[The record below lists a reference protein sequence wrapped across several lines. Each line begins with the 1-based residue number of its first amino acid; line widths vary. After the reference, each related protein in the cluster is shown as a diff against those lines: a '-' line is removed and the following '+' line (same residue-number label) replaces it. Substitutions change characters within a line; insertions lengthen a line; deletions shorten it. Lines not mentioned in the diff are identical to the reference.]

1 VTALDAALASGRREH
16 EAIMLDTVRIWRP
29 GPVVFN
35 RTTGTEAPGT
45 PVELYSGKAR
55 VKPFGRSASTGVE
68 AGEQQVV
75 LREYVVSVPFSAL
88 PPTGQTVRPGDQ
100 VQVTASADG
109 RLSGRTL
116 WVTAEQLNA
125 QATAWRISAEDRS

>member
-1 VTALDAALASGRREH
+1 VSALDAALAAGRREH

-29 GPVVFN
+29 GPAVFD
-35 RTTGTEAPGT
+35 RTTGTDVPGAPL
-45 PVELYSGKAR
+45 ELYTGKAR
-55 VKPFGRSASTGVE
+55 IKPFGRSASTGVE
-68 AGEQQVV
+68 AGEHLVV

-109 RLSGRTL
+109 RLAGATL
-116 WVTAEQLNA
+116 WVTVGQLNA
-125 QATAWRISAEDRS
+125 QATAWRIGAEDRS